1 MTSYE
6 KRQYQIQG
14 LPRVWIHGSLR
25 MQECTDESNIYN
37 YQRIQLSNNKF
48 INGIFGVRLTWV
60 DCNIIDNQANQ
71 KQFQTFL
78 KSTRILFQAKL
89 FLNLS
94 KSPSKVII
102 GKMVASLHTD

>member
-1 MTSYE
+1 
-6 KRQYQIQG
+6 
-14 LPRVWIHGSLR
+14 
-25 MQECTDESNIYN
+25 MQEYTDESDIYN

-71 KQFQTFL
+71 IQFQTFL